1 MVIIQNCTISHLN
14 DMANLFGS
22 RILNISLFSLGTI
35 TKSFPRKI
43 CMLHVNATVQIQSD
57 INKFTGNSINYVMFK
72 LLNH

>member
-22 RILNISLFSLGTI
+22 RILNISLFSLRTI
-35 TKSFPRKI
+35 TKSFPQKI
-43 CMLHVNATVQIQSD
+43 CMLNATVQIQSD

>member
-22 RILNISLFSLGTI
+22 CILNISLFSLRTI

-43 CMLHVNATVQIQSD
+43 CMLNATVQIQSD
-57 INKFTGNSINYVMFK
+57 INKFTEVIQLTMSCLSY
-72 LLNH
+72 

>member
-14 DMANLFGS
+14 DMANLFF
-22 RILNISLFSLGTI
+22 IIYFSLRTI

-43 CMLHVNATVQIQSD
+43 CMLNATVQIQSD
-57 INKFTGNSINYVMFK
+57 INKFTGNSINNVMFK